1 MAEDPYVYPGTNV
14 LRNHFGLRDPT
25 ELSRRERNASA
36 WRAWELRA
44 RPLPG
49 RYDLAPP
56 ESLSSPHLRG
66 RVPVGR

>member
-36 WRAWELRA
+36 WRAWELALGRC
-44 RPLPG
+44 PG
-49 RYDLAPP
+49 ATT
-56 ESLSSPHLRG
+56 SPT
-66 RVPVGR
+66 